1 MRRLFLRL
9 RNVLRPGRD
18 EPALDR
24 EIASHLALLEDE
36 HVRRGMT
43 REDARLAARR
53 AIGSVALTKDLH
65 RDARSF
71 PWLDDARQDVRFAA
85 RMLVRSPAFAA
96 VVIFTMALS
105 IGATTT
111 LFSLAYGVLMRPLP
125 WPEPDR
131 LVRLQE
137 TRGGQVSRV
146 PWTMSNAAYL
156 AWREQPTTVEDI
168 GGWVRS
174 RLMTLSSDGK
184 PERFLV
190 GFVTPSLMR
199 VLQVRPLLGR
209 TLLESDLGPGSPM

>member
-1 MRRLFLRL
+1 MRRLMLRIL
-9 RNVLRPGRD
+9 NVFRRD
-18 EPALDR
+18 SAER
-24 EIASHLALLEDE
+24 ELAREMAAHLALLEDE

-43 REDARLAARR
+43 RDDARLAARR

-71 PWLDDARQDVRFAA
+71 AWLDDARQDVRFAA
-85 RMLVRSPAFAA
+85 RMLVRSPGFAA
-96 VVIFTMALS
+96 VVVFTMALS

-137 TRGGQVSRV
+137 TRGGSVSRV

-156 AWREQPTTVEDI
+156 AWREQPETVEDV
-168 GGWVRS
+168 GG
-174 RLMTLSSDGK
+174 
-184 PERFLV
+184 
-190 GFVTPSLMR
+190 
-199 VLQVRPLLGR
+199 
-209 TLLESDLGPGSPM
+209 

>member
-1 MRRLFLRL
+1 MCIRDS
-9 RNVLRPGRD
+9 GRA
-18 EPALDR
+18 ER
-24 EIASHLALLEDE
+24 ELAREVDSHLALLEEE
-36 HVRRGMT
+36 HRRRGVT
-43 REDARLAARR
+43 FDQARAAARR
-53 AIGSVALTKDLH
+53 AMGSVALANDLH

-71 PWLDDARQDVRFAA
+71 VWIEDARQDLRFAA
-85 RMLVRSPAFAA
+85 RMLVRSPGFAA

-137 TRGGQVSRV
+137 TRGGSVSRV
-146 PWTMSNAAYL
+146 PWTVSNAAYL
-156 AWREQPTTVEDI
+156 AWREQPATVEDI

-174 RLMTLSSDGK
+174 RLMTLGTDGE

-190 GFVTPSLMR
+190 GGVTASLMP
-199 VLQVRPLLGR
+199 VLRVRPLLGR
-209 TLLESDLGPGSPM
+209 TFMD